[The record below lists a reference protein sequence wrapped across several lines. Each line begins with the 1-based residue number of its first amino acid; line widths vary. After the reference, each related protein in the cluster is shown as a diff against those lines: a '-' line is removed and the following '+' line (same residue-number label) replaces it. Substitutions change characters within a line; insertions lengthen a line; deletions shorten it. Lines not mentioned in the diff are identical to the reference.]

1 MTDSK
6 SYLMTFLGGNLN
18 IC

>member
-1 MTDSK
+1 MTGSK
-6 SYLMTFLGGNLN
+6 SYLMTFLVGNLN